1 MRAGAAIRENGVTFA
16 DGWVHMPRRAQTIGI
31 VFSRTLFLIALSLSV
46 MPIATI
52 AAAPPPTGAVATSPP
67 GVTYVR
73 RLGGP
78 PAPPAPAPP
87 RVGQPVRLKAP
98 TIFLD
103 AAVQQVGLAPDGA
116 MDVPSNFEET
126 AWYQPGAR
134 PGEPGNAVIDGHVD
148 SQRGKAVFYDLRK
161 LARGD
166 EIIVVGD
173 DNVERRFTVM
183 ETAAYPRDEVPLARV
198 FGPTTGT
205 HLNLITC
212 DATSAFDRSHG
223 EYAGNLIVYAEAAG
237 KP

>member
-1 MRAGAAIRENGVTFA
+1 MTFGN
-16 DGWVHMPRRAQTIGI
+16 DRDDTPRRAQTIGI
-31 VFSRTLFLIALSLSV
+31 VFSFILLFIALSLSV
-46 MPIATI
+46 MPVATL
-52 AAAPPPTGAVATSPP
+52 AAAPLPGTVATSPP
-67 GVTYVR
+67 GVTYAR

-78 PAPPAPAPP
+78 PAPPEAAPAPP
-87 RVGQPVRLKAP
+87 RVGQPVRLKVP

-126 AWYQPGAR
+126 AWYQHGAR

-183 ETAAYPRDEVPLARV
+183 EMAAYPRDEVPLARV
-198 FGPTTGT
+198 FGPTTGA

-212 DATSAFDRSHG
+212 DSTSAFDRTHG
-223 EYAGNLIVYAEAAG
+223 EYAGNLIVYAEAAAG